1 MFKTIKSSKSLF
13 NKQNMTKTEKIL
25 RGIMCTTCVLTVV
38 SLGIFSGYT
47 CLKYY
52 LNPPEQNLLSKNGE
66 SFLSPALNTSQ
77 DKATPKTSQAYMAR
91 ISQGKLSIF
100 KITQTGEEF
109 MYSLNVR
116 LEDIAAEELYRLK
129 SGVYLKDNNALAS
142 FEEDFTG

>member
-1 MFKTIKSSKSLF
+1 MFKIIKTSKKLF
-13 NKQNMTKTEKIL
+13 SKQNMTKTEKIL
-25 RGIMCTTCVLTVV
+25 RGLMCVTCILTVV

-47 CLKYY
+47 CLKYHF
-52 LNPPEQNLLSKNGE
+52 NPPEQNISSKSGE
-66 SFLSPALNTSQ
+66 AFLSPALNASQ
-77 DKATPKTSQAYMAR
+77 GKTLPETSQAYMAR

-116 LEDIAAEELYRLK
+116 LEDITAEELYRLT
-129 SGVYLKDNNALAS
+129 SGIYLKDNNALAS